1 MNNTLRAYLQLTRP
15 PNLLTAISDIWAGI
29 ALSGYL
35 LVAEIHVLS
44 IVLLS
49 LSSVFLYAG
58 GVVMNDVCDAKLDAK
73 ERPERPI
80 PSGRVTQRAA
90 FRFGMILFGI
100 GIVLAGWVG
109 VMSGFLA
116 FLIALACII
125 YDYWGKPHP
134 FWGPL
139 TMGLCRGLNLLLG
152 MSIVS
157 ISYVDLYWVAVIPV
171 IYIAAITLISRG
183 EVHGGNRSTI
193 WMALFFY
200 VIVVGAIISLAFTW
214 GNLWMTIL
222 FLLLFILF
230 IFPPLFKAMKILS
243 GKAIG
248 KSVKAGVLG
257 LILMNACWV
266 AASGAWVWAVAT
278 VLLLPLSMWIAKHFA
293 VT

>member
-1 MNNTLRAYLQLTRP
+1 M
-15 PNLLTAISDIWAGI
+15 D
-29 ALSGYL
+29 
-35 LVAEIHVLS
+35 EIHVLS
-44 IVLLS
+44 LVLLS

-80 PSGRVTQRAA
+80 PSGKVTQRAA
-90 FRFGMILFGI
+90 FLFGTILFGI

-109 VMSGFLA
+109 ISSGFLA

-157 ISYVDLYWVAVIPV
+157 ISHIDLYWIAVIPV

-183 EVHGGNRSTI
+183 EVYGGNRSTI
-193 WMALFFY
+193 WTAFFFY
-200 VIVVGAIISLAFTW
+200 VIVVGAIISLAFIW
-214 GNLWMTIL
+214 GNLWMTII
-222 FLLLFILF
+222 FLLLFVFF
-230 IFPPLFKAMKILS
+230 IFPPLFKAVKTLS

-248 KSVKAGVLG
+248 KAVKAGVLG
-257 LILMNACWV
+257 LILMNSCWV
-266 AASGAWVWAVAT
+266 AASGVWIWAIVT